1 MNSSGGRSLT
11 TRGARFR
18 MLVFYSQAVLIIRFN
33 SVLYKVVHNNNNVKN
48 LVLSLLIIPLV
59 WYLLAVARLASM

>member
-1 MNSSGGRSLT
+1 MNSSGERSLT

>member
-1 MNSSGGRSLT
+1 MNSSGERSLT

-33 SVLYKVVHNNNNVKN
+33 SVLYKVVHNNDNVKN